1 MKGIILTALSSALML
16 GTAVQASQ
24 AETLVVY
31 TALDTA
37 DAAAKA
43 FTEKTGIDVNLV
55 SLSTGELL
63 GKVSA
68 EGNNPKFDI
77 LWVEGSAVM
86 SRLAQQGILKPEH
99 GLTAKVN
106 YTALGKKLVPS
117 SEGFFPISVSTTAI
131 EVNTQK
137 IGTTPLPTSWADLQN
152 FAGSVAAKDPNLSG
166 PAFQWLSGYF
176 QTVGVDKGQ
185 AQLEKTLTNKA
196 LSGIP
201 SGESVNRAVI
211 SGDAKIAIQQDSTI
225 YELIAKGEPIKVVYP
240 SEGVTALP
248 STAGIATA
256 SKHEDAA
263 KAFIQFLLSAEGQ
276 KAMLTTDG
284 GDGYFAP
291 LITGIKAN
299 GARVDNTASWAIL
312 NDDVAAKN
320 ETAWKQWFRD
330 QFVP

>member
-1 MKGIILTALSSALML
+1 ML
-16 GTAVQASQ
+16 GTAVRASQ

-99 GLTAKVN
+99 RLTAKVD

-137 IGTTPLPTSWADLQN
+137 IGTTPLPTSWADLQS

-176 QTVGVDKGQ
+176 QKVGVDKGQ

-196 LSGIP
+196 LSGLQ

-291 LITGIKAN
+291 VITGIKSN

-312 NDDVAAKN
+312 DDDVAAKN